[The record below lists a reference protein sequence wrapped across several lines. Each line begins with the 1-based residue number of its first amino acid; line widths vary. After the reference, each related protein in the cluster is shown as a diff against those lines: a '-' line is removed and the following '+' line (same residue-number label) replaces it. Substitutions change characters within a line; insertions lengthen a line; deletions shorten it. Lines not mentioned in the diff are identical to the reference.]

1 MPRTRRRRRR
11 WGVRITVGFLTVS
24 AVGVWGTAF
33 FLIRPA
39 SAPRLAPSPIVPS
52 PVVTLAPDEGLPVF
66 ARGGGVALHLASE
79 RVVAVAFHEA
89 SMDDAMTLRPTG
101 FCIVCRNRTK
111 FEPPPAIEPE
121 LEYLVLD
128 SRGRSQAATS
138 AADLVMPR
146 GAEVL
151 SPVSGTVVDV
161 KRYRLY
167 YRYPD
172 VRLEIRPEEAP
183 DRRVVVIHL
192 EQVQLEKGQRV
203 EASETT
209 LGTVR
214 RFPFESQVDRYLRGK
229 LPHVHMEVKRPA
241 SRGKNP
247 GPQG

>member
-1 MPRTRRRRRR
+1 MRRRRRR
-11 WGVRITVGFLTVS
+11 RGMAITVGILVAAS
-24 AVGVWGTAF
+24 AGVWGSAY
-33 FLIRPA
+33 FLLRPA
-39 SAPRLAPSPIVPS
+39 ALPETSPPTIVPS
-52 PVVTLAPDEGLPVF
+52 PVATAEPGEALPVF
-66 ARGGGVALHLASE
+66 AKAGGVRLHLVSP

-89 SMDDAMTLRPTG
+89 SMDDAAELLPTG
-101 FCIVCRNRTK
+101 VCIVCRNRTK
-111 FEPPPAIEPE
+111 FEPPPATEPTV
-121 LEYLVLD
+121 EYLVLD
-128 SRGRSQAATS
+128 SRGRSQAAAS
-138 AADLVMPR
+138 AVDLVLPR

-151 SPVSGTVVDV
+151 SPVTGTVMSV

-192 EQVQLEKGQRV
+192 EQVRLEEGQRV

-241 SRGKNP
+241 ARDRDQRPKG
-247 GPQG
+247 

>member
-1 MPRTRRRRRR
+1 MRRRRRR
-11 WGVRITVGFLTVS
+11 RGMAFLMGTLLI
-24 AVGVWGTAF
+24 AAAGVWGSAY
-33 FLIRPA
+33 FLLRPA
-39 SAPRLAPSPIVPS
+39 ALPRFAPPTIVPS
-52 PVVTLAPDEGLPVF
+52 PVATADPGEALPVF
-66 ARGGGVALHLASE
+66 AAAGGVGLHLVSAK
-79 RVVAVAFHEA
+79 VVAVAFHEA
-89 SMDDAMTLRPTG
+89 SMDDAAELQPTG
-101 FCIVCRNRTK
+101 VCIVCRNRTK
-111 FEPPPAIEPE
+111 FEPPPATEPTV
-121 LEYLVLD
+121 EYLVLD

-138 AADLVMPR
+138 AVDLVLPR

-151 SPVSGTVVDV
+151 SPVTGTVISV